1 MLGVKFGL
9 PRIGLMLGWQDLK
22 QAYRRSAIGP
32 FWLTIGMLVQIVTM
46 ALVFGLIFKSE
57 LDEYLPFLAVGI
69 IVWGLISNSMTEGCQ
84 TFIFGQAII
93 RELNIPLH
101 NHVIRTLWRNLLTTG
116 HNMIILPLVFLAFMK
131 FPGWALVAFMPG
143 LLLLIVNLSWVIW
156 LLGTATTRYRD
167 VGPIVSSLSVVAFYL
182 TPVMWYPSLIGDN
195 SVAHFL
201 LGLNP
206 FYHWLQLVRLPLLGT
221 WPTAENWGVAV
232 LSACLGWLATI
243 AVIRRYRSKIA
254 FWV

>member
-1 MLGVKFGL
+1 
-9 PRIGLMLGWQDLK
+9 
-22 QAYRRSAIGP
+22 
-32 FWLTIGMLVQIVTM
+32 
-46 ALVFGLIFKSE
+46 
-57 LDEYLPFLAVGI
+57 
-69 IVWGLISNSMTEGCQ
+69 
-84 TFIFGQAII
+84 
-93 RELNIPLH
+93 
-101 NHVIRTLWRNLLTTG
+101 
-116 HNMIILPLVFLAFMK
+116 MIILPLVFLVFMK
-131 FPGWALVAFMPG
+131 FPGWALVAFIPG
-143 LLLLIVNLSWVIW
+143 LLLLIVNLSWAIW

-167 VGPIVSSLSVVAFYL
+167 VGPIVSSLSIVAFYL